1 MMWYHYSRSISRGRE
16 TKTKI
21 INTQYIP
28 IFIQNNYIRA
38 LDFQSMRLTYWP
50 SQQVKCKKCLES

>member
-1 MMWYHYSRSISRGRE
+1 MIWYHYSHSISRGRE
-16 TKTKI
+16 MKTKI